1 MKIPNEILNK
11 IKKYP
16 DIYKSLQPYLDKDQE
31 DTLSLLFELNSYI
44 KTAFEV
50 QKNHILFTINT
61 LSFAENLSINAK
73 IDEDDLYK
81 YVVTIDEAIEEYDKC
96 ILQLT
101 EVIKH
106 NYTKLDVLDSLNG
119 LLCTAHYLFSK
130 TDNKYLFECV
140 LAISEK
146 ILDNAE

>member
-1 MKIPNEILNK
+1 MKIPNEILSK

-130 TDNKYLFECV
+130 IDNKYLFECA

>member
-1 MKIPNEILNK
+1 MKIPNEILHK

-61 LSFAENLSINAK
+61 LSFAENLSVNAK

-130 TDNKYLFECV
+130 IDNKYLFECA

>member
-1 MKIPNEILNK
+1 MKVPNEILNK

-16 DIYKSLQPYLDKDQE
+16 NIYKSLQPYIDKDE
-31 DTLSLLFELNSYI
+31 KDTLSLLFELNSYI

-50 QKNHILFTINT
+50 HKNHVLFTINT
-61 LSFAENLSINAK
+61 LSFAETLDVNTEVNEDNLY
-73 IDEDDLYK
+73 EYL
-81 YVVTIDEAIEEYDKC
+81 VTIDKTIEEYDKC
-96 ILQLT
+96 MLQLT

-119 LLCTAHYLFSK
+119 LLCTAYYLFSK

>member
-96 ILQLT
+96 IL
-101 EVIKH
+101 
-106 NYTKLDVLDSLNG
+106 
-119 LLCTAHYLFSK
+119 
-130 TDNKYLFECV
+130 
-140 LAISEK
+140 
-146 ILDNAE
+146 

>member
-16 DIYKSLQPYLDKDQE
+16 DIYGSLQPYLDEDQK
-31 DTLSLLFELNSYI
+31 DTLSFLFELNSYI

-50 QKNHILFTINT
+50 QRNHILFTINT
-61 LSFAENLSINAK
+61 LSFAETLNVNTK
-73 IDEDDLYK
+73 IDEDDLYE
-81 YVVTIDEAIEEYDKC
+81 YLVTIDEAIEEYDKC
-96 ILQLT
+96 MLQLT
-101 EVIKH
+101 ETVKH
-106 NYTKLDVLDSLNG
+106 SYTKLDVLDSLNG
-119 LLCTAHYLFSK
+119 LVCTAHYLFSK

-140 LAISEK
+140 LTISEK